1 MSADTSTPEC
11 IGIILDGNRRWAK
24 RAGVPTL
31 EGHRRGA
38 DRLIEC
44 VRWVSDRGI
53 KHLVVYAF
61 STENWNRMEEEVSY
75 LMDLFR
81 ETAEGALKELSK
93 DNVRIRFIGK
103 LDMLPSDLQDTIRRL
118 EETSAGNTAITLW
131 ICMSYGSR
139 AEIAAA
145 ANAASAAGEQ
155 VTEESFSKYLWSA
168 GMPDPALIIRT
179 SGRNRLSNFVLWQ
192 AAYSELF
199 FLDTLWPDFTEA
211 DLDRVL
217 GEFADRTRTFGI

>member
-1 MSADTSTPEC
+1 M
-11 IGIILDGNRRWAK
+11 
-24 RAGVPTL
+24 L

-44 VRWVSDRGI
+44 VRWVRDRGI

-61 STENWNRMEEEVSY
+61 STENWNRMQEEVSY

-81 ETAEGALKELSK
+81 ETAEGTLKELVK
-93 DNVRIRFIGK
+93 DKVRIRFIGE
-103 LDMLPSDLQDTIRRL
+103 LSRLPRDLQGTIQRL
-118 EETSAGNTAITLW
+118 ETTSASNSAITVW

-139 AEIAAA
+139 AEII
-145 ANAASAAGEQ
+145 SAVNVAVQKGEE
-155 VTEESFSKYLWSA
+155 VTEQNFSRYFWSA
-168 GMPDPALIIRT
+168 GMPDPDLIIRT

-199 FLDTLWPDFTEA
+199 FVEKFWPDFAEA
-211 DLDRVL
+211 DLDRIL
-217 GEFADRTRTFGI
+217 AEFDERKRTFGV

>member
-1 MSADTSTPEC
+1 MSAPQC

-24 RAGVPTL
+24 REGLPML

-44 VRWVSDRGI
+44 VRWVRDRGI

-61 STENWNRMEEEVSY
+61 STENWNRMQEEVSY

-81 ETAEGALKELSK
+81 ETAEGTLKELVK
-93 DNVRIRFIGK
+93 DKVRIRFIGE
-103 LDMLPSDLQDTIRRL
+103 LSRLPRDLQGTIQRL
-118 EETSAGNTAITLW
+118 ETTSASNSAITVW

-139 AEIAAA
+139 AEII
-145 ANAASAAGEQ
+145 SAVNVAVQKGEE
-155 VTEESFSKYLWSA
+155 VTEQNFSRYFWSA
-168 GMPDPALIIRT
+168 GMPDPDLIIRT

-199 FLDTLWPDFTEA
+199 FVEKFWPDFAEA
-211 DLDRVL
+211 DLDRIL
-217 GEFADRTRTFGI
+217 AEFDERKRTFGV